1 MLHKDWGELNKK
13 GALLWLDAFEE
24 EKVVRA
30 LRLQIINR
38 YIKAWTPVQFV
49 RRKKR

>member
-1 MLHKDWGELNKK
+1 MLHKDWGEQSET
-13 GALLWLDAFEE
+13 GALLWLDASEQ

-30 LRLQIINR
+30 LQLQIIKR
-38 YIKAWTPVQFV
+38 CIKAWTSVQFV

>member
-1 MLHKDWGELNKK
+1 MLHKDWGEQSET
-13 GALLWLDAFEE
+13 GALLWLDASEQ

-30 LRLQIINR
+30 LQLQIIKR
-38 YIKAWTPVQFV
+38 CIKAWTPVQFV